1 MNTSTKSL
9 LSPALVDWLNRVYIP
24 SRGSASIT
32 PPPAG
37 SPLARQYDLI
47 HGSIAAKE
55 AGRLKQFLNQNRATI
70 FEVAPK
76 NRAFALYGTKAPFL
90 RISWPG
96 SGDAIVGT
104 SNPFLSADL
113 KKTLA
118 GKQPAGLFVIP
129 QKPGKEKRR
138 QPTSKTAPLQA
149 LPPINLAGTSFLT
162 PPAEGQGQ
170 GGGGLSLVVLAIAA
184 LAVWFFLRK

>member
-1 MNTSTKSL
+1 
-9 LSPALVDWLNRVYIP
+9 
-24 SRGSASIT
+24 
-32 PPPAG
+32 
-37 SPLARQYDLI
+37 LI
-47 HGSIAAKE
+47 HGSIAAKQ
-55 AGRLKQFLNQNRATI
+55 AGRLKSFLNQNRATI

-129 QKPGKEKRR
+129 QKPGKA
-138 QPTSKTAPLQA
+138 KTPAKPKTPVPLPPQAAMAPLIPSNFQA
-149 LPPINLAGTSFLT
+149 
-162 PPAEGQGQ
+162 GQGT
-170 GGGGLSLVVLAIAA
+170 GGTGGLSLVILAIAA
-184 LAVWFFLRK
+184 LAFFLLKSK

>member
-24 SRGSASIT
+24 SRGSVSIT

-47 HGSIAAKE
+47 HGAIAAKQD
-55 AGRLKQFLNQNRATI
+55 GRLKQFLNQNRATI

-76 NRAFALYGTKAPFL
+76 NSAFALYGTKAPFL

-96 SGDAIVGT
+96 AGDAIVGT
-104 SNPFLSADL
+104 SGKFLSADINSTL
-113 KKTLA
+113 K
-118 GKQPAGLFVIP
+118 GKRPAGLFVIP
-129 QKPGKEKRR
+129 QKPGKKPRPA
-138 QPTSKTAPLQA
+138 PTP
-149 LPPINLAGTSFLT
+149 T
-162 PPAEGQGQ
+162 PPLAAMAPANVPISSNFGPVGQGTEQ
-170 GGGGLSLVVLAIAA
+170 GGGLSLVILAIAGLA
-184 LAVWFFLRK
+184 LWFFLRK